1 MSSVKNKEKV
11 VMYLCCVCGFKGK
24 VTVIKTMYPGGRP
37 TLAWI
42 CPRCGTGHATTQ
54 ALDTVQELCDAGS
67 S

>member
-1 MSSVKNKEKV
+1 
-11 VMYLCCVCGFKGK
+11 MYLCCVCGFKGK
-24 VTVIKTMYPGGRP
+24 VTVIKTMYPSGRP
-37 TLAWI
+37 TLAWV